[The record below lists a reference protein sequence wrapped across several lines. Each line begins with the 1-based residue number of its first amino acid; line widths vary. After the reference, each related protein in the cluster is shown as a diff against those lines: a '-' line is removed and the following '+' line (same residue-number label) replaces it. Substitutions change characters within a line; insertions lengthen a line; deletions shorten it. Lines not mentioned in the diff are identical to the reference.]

1 MSRLIQAKLLSLLSM
16 TSLIATAYILVFVR
30 NTKPQWSKGAKPKHQ
45 SQADLGPIKKYI
57 AQLNAGLSFFIS
69 LNALA
74 FKDKKG
80 VHEGFWVLLL
90 LPLGKIMKPAKV
102 RPS

>member
-1 MSRLIQAKLLSLLSM
+1 M
-16 TSLIATAYILVFVR
+16 TSLVATAYILVAVP
-30 NTKPQWSKGAKPKHQ
+30 NVKPESSKDEKDKRQPRPDH
-45 SQADLGPIKKYI
+45 GPVKKYI
-57 AQLNAGLSFFIS
+57 AQLNAGLSFFVC

-90 LPLGKIMKPAKV
+90 LPLGMSRIAPKTLLQLIA
-102 RPS
+102 